1 VGHSQTEKA
10 QSRERIVK
18 AAARRIREG
27 GLESVSIGELMKEA
41 KLTHGGFYGHF
52 PSRSALIAGALE
64 RALFEGEAASV
75 AATRRK
81 GPRTLKSIVNSYLS
95 TAHRDDAGSG
105 CAISAL
111 AGDVGRSDAEVRKI
125 MMQRLDLYFSEVS
138 ELIGPVREAKDL
150 AISIWCTM
158 VGAITLARVFKGD
171 ERSDAILRAARK
183 TILEQEKRAQGA
195 DVCP

>member
-1 VGHSQTEKA
+1 MGHSQTEKA
-10 QSRERIVK
+10 QSRERIIT
-18 AAARRIREG
+18 AAARQIREG
-27 GLESVSIGELMKEA
+27 GLESVSIGELMKKA

-52 PSRSALIAGALE
+52 ASRSALIAGALE
-64 RALFEGEAASV
+64 RALFDGEAASA

-95 TAHRDDAGSG
+95 AAHRDDAGSG

-111 AGDVGRSDAEVRKI
+111 AADVGRSDAEVREI
-125 MMQRLDLYFSEVS
+125 MMRRLDLYFSEISQV
-138 ELIGPVREAKDL
+138 IGPVPEARDR

-171 ERSDAILRAARK
+171 ERSDDILRAARK
-183 TILEQEKRAQGA
+183 AILEQVRNA
-195 DVCP
+195 

>member
-18 AAARRIREG
+18 AAARQIREG
-27 GLESVSIGELMKEA
+27 GLDSVSIAELMKQA
-41 KLTHGGFYGHF
+41 RLTHGGFYGHF

-75 AATRRK
+75 AATSRK

-95 TAHRDDAGSG
+95 PAHRDDPGSG

-111 AGDVGRSDAEVRKI
+111 AGDVGRSDAEVREI
-125 MMQRLDLYFSEVS
+125 MMRRLDLYFSEVS
-138 ELIGPVREAKDL
+138 ELIGPVGEAKDL
-150 AISIWCTM
+150 AIAIWCTM

-183 TILEQEKRAQGA
+183 TILELEKRA
-195 DVCP
+195 

>member
-10 QSRERIVK
+10 QSRERIIK
-18 AAARRIREG
+18 AAARQIREA
-27 GLESVSIGELMKEA
+27 GLESVSIGELMKKA

-52 PSRSALIAGALE
+52 PARSALIAGALE

-75 AATRRK
+75 AATSRK

-95 TAHRDDAGSG
+95 ATHRDDAGSG

-111 AGDVGRSDAEVRKI
+111 AADVGRSDVEVREI
-125 MMQRLDLYFSEVS
+125 MMRRLDLYFSEVS
-138 ELIGPVREAKDL
+138 QLIGPVPHAKEL
-150 AISIWCTM
+150 AIAIWCTM

-183 TILEQEKRAQGA
+183 AILEQVRAAQD
-195 DVCP
+195 DV